1 MSLSVYTASKPR
13 HSQMWRKIRD
23 TGGINIIA
31 TWIDFE
37 KDEDIDCFQRLWIQC
52 ASEAAQA
59 DVTLLYIEPGDEL
72 RGAYVEMGIALAS
85 GKRVYVVNPQN
96 VKVTD
101 AINHPRV
108 TVFANLGT
116 ALDAIRLGQ

>member
-13 HSQMWRKIRD
+13 HAAMWREIRAA
-23 TGGINIIA
+23 GINVIA

-37 KDEDIDCFQRLWIQC
+37 NDRDIDCFQRLWIQC
-52 ASEAAQA
+52 AHEAAQA
-59 DVTLLYIEPGDEL
+59 DVTLLYIEPHDEL

-85 GKRVYVVNPQN
+85 GKRVYLVNPHN

-101 AINHPRV
+101 AVSHPRV
-108 TVFANLGT
+108 TVFTNLRT